1 MSENKK
7 NSKKPWSW
15 IPSLY
20 FAQGIPYVVVMTVAV
35 IMFKRLGISNTDIAL
50 YTGWLYLPW
59 VIKPLWSPIVDLLK
73 TKRWW
78 IIIMQLIIGAAFGGI
93 ALALPLPIFFKAS
106 LIFMWLLAFSSATHD
121 IAADGFYMLA
131 LDEHQQSYF
140 VGIRSTFYRIATIM
154 GQGILIIIA
163 GSLEAWT
170 GLPPVEVNITANNNV
185 AHEIVLPTAPA
196 IPTLSAGEELGF
208 VVTSKDIQISTK
220 NITAHQFDSIKN
232 VVEQHNKALGFVA
245 SETEKVKVEEE
256 KSGGGWWSIN
266 WWKRNIG
273 KPLGSWL
280 RRTFNPEKPAVDEKS
295 LVGNVAIVGVML
307 NQKPE
312 DGKEIVLNNQ
322 MNKNN
327 DIKMISGE
335 RLVFN
340 SKNWNQVAYVMV
352 RVDEKAVMASD
363 SIKGISGNIQ
373 LAWSILFFILGGM
386 FIALF
391 IYHKFIL
398 PHPASDKIA
407 SEDKNMVKEFFVTF
421 KTFFQ
426 KKNILLFLSF
436 LLLYRLGES
445 QIIKMASPFLLD
457 TRTTGGLGLTTSQLG
472 LIYGTIGILML
483 TIGGILGG
491 WAASKK
497 GLKYWLLPMALGIN
511 IPHLA
516 YVYLAYAQPS
526 NLFIIGSCVAF
537 EQLCYGFA
545 FTAYML
551 FMIYICDNSGTHK
564 TAHYAICTGF
574 MALGMMIPGMISGW
588 LQEAIGY
595 QSFFV
600 WVMICAIPGL
610 LPVLFVKV
618 DPKFGAKGKE

>member
-20 FAQGIPYVVVMTVAV
+20 FAQGLPYVVVVTVAV
-35 IMFKRLGISNTDIAL
+35 IMFKRLGISNTDIAF

-78 IIIMQLIIGAAFGGI
+78 IIIMQLIIGASFGGI

-106 LIFMWLLAFSSATHD
+106 LIFLWLLAFSSATHD

-140 VGIRSTFYRIATIM
+140 VGIRSTFYRIASIM
-154 GQGILIIIA
+154 GQGVLIIIA
-163 GSLEAWT
+163 GSLETWT

-185 AHEIVLPTAPA
+185 AHEIVLPAAPT

-208 VVTSKDIQISTK
+208 VVTSKDIQVSTK
-220 NITAHQFDSIKN
+220 NITAQKFDSIKN

-245 SETEKVKVEEE
+245 SDTDKKEEE
-256 KSGGGWWSIN
+256 KSTSWWTKHIS
-266 WWKRNIG
+266 
-273 KPLGSWL
+273 KPFGNWL
-280 RRTFNPEKPAVDEKS
+280 RRFNTNVTADGEKG

-312 DGKEIVLNNQ
+312 EGKEIVLNNQ
-322 MNKNN
+322 MNKDN

-340 SKNWNQVAYVMV
+340 SKNWNQVAYIMV
-352 RVDEKAVMASD
+352 RVDKKAVMASD

-373 LAWSILFFILGGM
+373 LAWSIFFFVLSGM

-398 PHPASDKIA
+398 PHPARDKVA
-407 SEDKNMVKEFFVTF
+407 SEDKNMFKEFFITF

-445 QIIKMASPFLLD
+445 QIVKMASPFLLD
-457 TRTTGGLGLTTSQLG
+457 TRTTGGLGLTTSQVG
-472 LIYGTIGILML
+472 IIYGTIGILML
-483 TIGGILGG
+483 VIGGILGG

-511 IPHLA
+511 IPHLV
-516 YVYLAYAQPS
+516 YVYLSYAHPS
-526 NLFIIGSCVAF
+526 NLLIIGSCVAF
-537 EQLCYGFA
+537 EQFCYGFA

-551 FMIYICDNSGTHK
+551 FMIYICDSSGTHK

-574 MALGMMIPGMISGW
+574 MALGMMIPGMLSGW

-595 QSFFV
+595 QSFFI

-618 DPKFGAKGKE
+618 DPKFGAKAKE